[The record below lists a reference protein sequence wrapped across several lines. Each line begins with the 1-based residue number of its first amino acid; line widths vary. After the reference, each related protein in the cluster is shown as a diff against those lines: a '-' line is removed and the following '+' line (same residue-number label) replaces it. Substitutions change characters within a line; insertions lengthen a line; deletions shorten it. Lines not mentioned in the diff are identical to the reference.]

1 MYSSRRISFQWNCK
15 LLKPRNVV
23 EMLHNGSRD
32 CGFAGLD
39 IIEEL
44 DACVEPLFDTG
55 LDPVRIVVGVP
66 NRSEFLDDAG
76 QLRRDRH
83 VRIATEYERLTRK
96 WIIAND
102 IKATTVRSHGSTE
115 GTAQCTRRHTFRAF
129 SCAIGCAFCCLCA
142 LTQLIARLLSLS
154 VCSVYS

>member
-1 MYSSRRISFQWNCK
+1 MQWNCK

-32 CGFAGLD
+32 VGFAGLD

-66 NRSEFLDDAG
+66 NRSEFLDEQG
-76 QLRRDRH
+76 KLRRDRH
-83 VRIATEYERLTRK
+83 VKIATEYERLTRK

-115 GTAQCTRRHTFRAF
+115 GTCGRSFALRRISANGACVAGVQCIFRKTPTCSLTTCPPARR
-129 SCAIGCAFCCLCA
+129 
-142 LTQLIARLLSLS
+142 
-154 VCSVYS
+154 